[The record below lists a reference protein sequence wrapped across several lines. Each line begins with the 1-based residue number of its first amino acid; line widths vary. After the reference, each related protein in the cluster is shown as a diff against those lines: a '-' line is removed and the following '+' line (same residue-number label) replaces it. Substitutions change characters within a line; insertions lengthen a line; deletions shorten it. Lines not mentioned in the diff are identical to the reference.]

1 VIYSVNTELYGKLR
15 QLIRLSGKIPYMKL
29 NDYAKKQ
36 GISYRTAWQWF
47 KDGKLKGIQM
57 DTGTIIIDDSDDQS
71 KPIKVAVYARVSSHE
86 MRENLDRQAQRLSE
100 YCIAKG
106 WQVSQVVKEIASGVN
121 DNRPKLIDLLRDD
134 SITVIVVEH
143 KDRLTRFGFNYIEQL
158 LLTYNRK
165 IEVANLAE
173 DGKEDLLQDLTSIVY
188 SFCAQMYGQRRAKRK
203 TEAITKELQDNQDAA
218 S

>member
-1 VIYSVNTELYGKLR
+1 
-15 QLIRLSGKIPYMKL
+15 MKL

-57 DTGTIIIDDSDDQS
+57 DTGTIIIDESDDQS

-106 WQVSQVVKEIASGVN
+106 WQVSLVVKEIASGVN
-121 DNRPKLIDLLRDD
+121 DNRPKLIDILKDD

-158 LLTYNRK
+158 LRTYNRK
-165 IEVANLAE
+165 IEVVNLAE
-173 DGKEDLLQDLTSIVY
+173 DGKEDLLQDLTSIIY
-188 SFCAQMYGQRRAKRK
+188 SFCARMYGQRRAKRK

>member
-1 VIYSVNTELYGKLR
+1 
-15 QLIRLSGKIPYMKL
+15 MKL

-121 DNRPKLIDLLRDD
+121 DNRPKLIDLLKDD

-158 LLTYNRK
+158 LQTYNRK
-165 IEVANLAE
+165 IEVVNLAE
-173 DGKEDLLQDLTSIVY
+173 DGKEDLLQDLTSIIY
-188 SFCAQMYGQRRAKRK
+188 SFCARMYGQRRAKRK
-203 TEAITKELQDNQDAA
+203 TEAITKELQDNQDAT

>member
-1 VIYSVNTELYGKLR
+1 
-15 QLIRLSGKIPYMKL
+15 MKL

-57 DTGTIIIDDSDDQS
+57 DTGTIIIDESDDQS

-165 IEVANLAE
+165 IEVVNLAE
-173 DGKEDLLQDLTSIVY
+173 DGKEDLLQDLTSIIY
-188 SFCAQMYGQRRAKRK
+188 SFCARMYGQRRAKRK

>member
-1 VIYSVNTELYGKLR
+1 
-15 QLIRLSGKIPYMKL
+15 MKL

-57 DTGTIIIDDSDDQS
+57 DTGTIIIDESDDQS

-106 WQVSQVVKEIASGVN
+106 WQVSLVVKEIASGVN
-121 DNRPKLIDLLRDD
+121 DNRPKLIDILKDD
-134 SITVIVVEH
+134 SITVIVVENH
-143 KDRLTRFGFNYIEQL
+143 SVVCESIVFFDMIDAVMLSAK
-158 LLTYNRK
+158 RK
-165 IEVANLAE
+165 IE
-173 DGKEDLLQDLTSIVY
+173 
-188 SFCAQMYGQRRAKRK
+188 RA
-203 TEAITKELQDNQDAA
+203 ILV
-218 S
+218 

>member
-1 VIYSVNTELYGKLR
+1 MNTELYGKLR
-15 QLIRLSGKIPYMKL
+15 QSIRLSGTIPYMKL

-165 IEVANLAE
+165 IEVVNLAE
-173 DGKEDLLQDLTSIVY
+173 DGKEDLLQDLTSIIY
-188 SFCAQMYGQRRAKRK
+188 SFCARMYGQRRAKRK
-203 TEAITKELQDNQDAA
+203 TEAITKELQDNKDAA

>member
-1 VIYSVNTELYGKLR
+1 
-15 QLIRLSGKIPYMKL
+15 MKL

-57 DTGTIIIDDSDDQS
+57 DTGTIIIDDSNDQS

-86 MRENLDRQAQRLSE
+86 MKENLDRQAQRLSE

-106 WQVSQVVKEIASGVN
+106 WQVSQIVKEIASGVN

-158 LLTYNRK
+158 LLTYGRK
-165 IEVANLAE
+165 IEVVTLAE
-173 DGKEDLLQDLTSIVY
+173 DGKEDLLQDLTSIIY
-188 SFCAQMYGQRRAKRK
+188 SFCARMYGQRRAKRK
-203 TEAITKELQDNQDAA
+203 TEAITKELQDATG
-218 S
+218 

>member
-1 VIYSVNTELYGKLR
+1 
-15 QLIRLSGKIPYMKL
+15 MKL

-57 DTGTIIIDDSDDQS
+57 DTGTIIIDESDDQS

-121 DNRPKLIDLLRDD
+121 DNRPKLIDILRDD

-165 IEVANLAE
+165 IEVVNLAE
-173 DGKEDLLQDLTSIVY
+173 DGKEDLLQDLTSIIY
-188 SFCAQMYGQRRAKRK
+188 SFCARMYGQRRAKRK
-203 TEAITKELQDNQDAA
+203 TEAITKELQDSQDATG
-218 S
+218 